1 MEVMSDRTRRL
12 PLDAATLRRL
22 SVELSVHP
30 RSLRKVFL
38 GGLVRGLAGHRI
50 RAGLA
55 ARDLIHLTPHLQAPL
70 GGTAEP
76 TGAGADAD
84 NVAEAN

>member
-1 MEVMSDRTRRL
+1 MEVMSDLTRKL

-30 RSLRKVFL
+30 RSLEKVFL
-38 GGLVRGLAGHRI
+38 GGVVRGLAGHRI

-55 ARDLIHLTPHLQAPL
+55 ARNLIHLAPQLRAAPL
-70 GGTAEP
+70 GDAAESNGF
-76 TGAGADAD
+76 GAASL
-84 NVAEAN
+84 AEAV